1 MKLAMMLWQLE
12 FKKGR
17 SSVTNNNVAYLAKIC
32 KSLSID
38 PDSELFELV
47 NELLP
52 EESRPIFGFA
62 LGKSNEIESTSAS
75 TL

>member
-17 SSVTNNNVAYLAKIC
+17 SSVTNGNLTYLAKIC
-32 KSLSID
+32 KSLSMN

-52 EESRPIFGFA
+52 EESRPIFELA
-62 LGKSNEIESTSAS
+62 LGKSDETESTSAS